1 MQQPQAHNRIATIAE
16 PESFITVEAGLAQI
30 ERLAELGVLTPAQ
43 LEAGRKAG
51 GLQVRIPAGLVAEF
65 ERVQPKT
72 ATLPEPLPDAQLNP
86 TALSRPALEFLNVAA
101 LNPAEEKVELERLAC
116 WIDEAGMNSM
126 ARLFIATNRPLSF
139 FASQFL
145 LMVQPVSRLALGAKD
160 PTGRY
165 SRLLEKRA
173 NLDYLLNRLDELET
187 ERRKL
192 KAARRLT
199 KKERK

>member
-1 MQQPQAHNRIATIAE
+1 MQHQTQNRIATT
-16 PESFITVEAGLAQI
+16 ESQPFVTVEANLAQI
-30 ERLAELGVLTPAQ
+30 ERLGELGALTSEQ

-51 GLQVRIPAGLVAEF
+51 KMQVNLPAHLVKEF
-65 ERVQPKT
+65 ERGKEATEALPVAPLDALAGLET
-72 ATLPEPLPDAQLNP
+72 AD
-86 TALSRPALEFLNVAA
+86 PA
-101 LNPAEEKVELERLAC
+101 AEKAELERLAHQ
-116 WIDEAGMNSM
+116 INEAGMNTM

-145 LMVQPVSRLALGAKD
+145 LMLQPVSRLTLGAKD

-173 NLDYLLNRLDELET
+173 NLDYLLTRLDELEA
-187 ERRKL
+187 ENRRQ
-192 KAARRLT
+192 KAARRLA